1 MLEVRGG
8 TARTPRICAPG
19 WGGHR
24 SLDGE
29 RSAGLTWGAGLGTW
43 GCGTRGA
50 TPGGAALRALP
61 SYPPTF
67 PSDQT
72 GLKAIEITWE
82 GRRTSAGAGLLKTVP
97 PHRL

>member
-1 MLEVRGG
+1 MGDSADPSDLRPGMGRAPQPRRGTECG
-8 TARTPRICAPG
+8 TGMGCGTHMGCG
-19 WGGHR
+19 
-24 SLDGE
+24 
-29 RSAGLTWGAGLGTW
+29 TWGA
-43 GCGTRGA
+43 
-50 TPGGAALRALP
+50 TPSGAALRALP
-61 SYPPTF
+61 SYPPIF

>member
-1 MLEVRGG
+1 M
-8 TARTPRICAPG
+8 G
-19 WGGHR
+19 WGT
-24 SLDGE
+24 
-29 RSAGLTWGAGLGTW
+29 RSAGHGVPPPGA
-43 GCGTRGA
+43 
-50 TPGGAALRALP
+50 AALRALP
-61 SYPPTF
+61 SCPPTF